1 MLLEYGPKCH
11 SNTQKLQNYDVLKNC
26 YEGIFIFLCC
36 RVHIRSP
43 KWVKIV
49 FFWIFGQIQY
59 VLYVR
64 ITHYLRWNMY
74 SKCISSQIF
83 PKLIQDVVLG
93 NRKLDLIWKSKVF
106 YLLRT
111 IVNLYREFSQ
121 LPPLKRLKMQP

>member
-1 MLLEYGPKCH
+1 MALNVIP
-11 SNTQKLQNYDVLKNC
+11 TIKNC
-26 YEGIFIFLCC
+26 KTMMFSKIFTMDFHFFVLSCPYSITKMSKN
-36 RVHIRSP
+36 RV
-43 KWVKIV
+43 
-49 FFWIFGQIQY
+49 FWIFGQIQY

-83 PKLIQDVVLG
+83 PKLIRDVVLG

-106 YLLRT
+106 NLLRT

-121 LPPLKRLKMQP
+121 LPPLKMLKMQP